1 MPALTAA
8 VATAILARDR
18 RRALSARVM
27 RLVNLFQPL
36 FHHMRVDLGRGN
48 IRVAKHE
55 LYRPQVGTALQQV
68 CRETVAQHVWRKGD
82 A

>member
-8 VATAILARDR
+8 EATAIGSQGL
-18 RRALSARVM
+18 RASSARVM

-36 FHHMRVDLGRGN
+36 FDYVRVDLRRRN
-48 IRVAKHE
+48 VRVAKHE
-55 LYRPQVGTALQQV
+55 LYRPQVRTALQQV
-68 CRETVAQHVWRKGD
+68 RRETVAQHVRRKGD